1 MDQSMTTKSTGTAS
15 VELVS
20 DWEVLIT
27 RVFHAPRR
35 FVFEALTK
43 PEHVKRWYGLRV
55 LTMQV
60 CEIDLRPGGTWR
72 YVLRAPDGSEHGF
85 TGVYR
90 EIVAPERIV
99 STENYEAMMP
109 GHEMVVTVTLE
120 EKDGRTTLKSRIL
133 YQSKADRD
141 GHLQSGMEPGMLE
154 TFDRLAELLEALA

>member
-1 MDQSMTTKSTGTAS
+1 MDHSMTTKSTGTAS

-20 DWEVLIT
+20 DREVHIT

-35 FVFEALTK
+35 FVFEALTR

-90 EIVAPERIV
+90 EIVVPERIV

-141 GHLQSGMEPGMLE
+141 GHLQSGMEPGMQE
-154 TFDRLAELLEALA
+154 TFDRLEELLEALA